1 MQPVEIA
8 LLFNG
13 KPDPVFDHL
22 AGALNARLEP
32 QGLAVEEISPTV
44 PALAAFRGGGMVLEI
59 ILSPRPLPADSFAG
73 ALDSPISRPFR
84 GPLGET
90 LSRHAAHMLI
100 RLRRDTPPAPPPR
113 GSGRQVDTAQA
124 TQAKA
129 TALQAPPPQATD
141 ALTGL
146 RLAHATAAL
155 LAQQLNP
162 AAVHW
167 RASNQMLTG
176 AQYAGLWD
184 DPTPW
189 VLLARARLVAEPDG
203 GAGAPR
209 RTLVLEGCESLVG
222 RRIVFAGTDL
232 PADEIHA
239 AALSFLRH
247 ALETGEP
254 VPHGH
259 SFGPAGG
266 ETYRVTHVAPGDIH
280 PHGAF
285 ELSAAA
291 SDAGT
296 TPGESARSPGVNL
309 FPFDPLVDADD
320 DRPRHDRA
328 RSLAIG
334 YLMLVLLPPV
344 GALLML
350 SNAIFGSNGWRTGV
364 LATAALGMA
373 MILGAYTFL
382 NIEGGETRLYSE
394 AGTAALMRAR

>member
-13 KPDPVFDHL
+13 TPDPVFDHL

-32 QGLAVEEISPTV
+32 QGLTVEEISPTA
-44 PALAAFRGGGMVLEI
+44 PAQAAFRGGGMVLEI
-59 ILSPRPLPADSFAG
+59 LFSPRPLPADSFAG
-73 ALDSPISRPFR
+73 AMDSPISQPFR

-90 LSRHAAHMLI
+90 LTRHAAHMLI
-100 RLRRDTPPAPPPR
+100 RLRRDTPPDFAPAE
-113 GSGRQVDTAQA
+113 SGPQTA
-124 TQAKA
+124 
-129 TALQAPPPQATD
+129 PPQATD

-146 RLAHATAAL
+146 RLAHAAAAL
-155 LAQQLNP
+155 LAQQYNP

-176 AQYAGLWD
+176 AQYAGLWN

-189 VLLARARLVAEPDG
+189 VLLARARLLAQPDG
-203 GAGAPR
+203 DSETPR

-222 RRIVFAGTDL
+222 RRVVFAGTDL
-232 PADEIHA
+232 PPDVIHA

-247 ALETGEP
+247 AVETGEP

-309 FPFDPLVDADD
+309 FPFDPLVEADE
-320 DRPRHDRA
+320 DRPRHERA

-350 SNAIFGSNGWRTGV
+350 SNAIFGSDGWRTGV
-364 LATAALGMA
+364 LATAALGLA

-382 NIEGGETRLYSE
+382 NLDGGNARIYSD
-394 AGTAALMRAR
+394 ASTASVGAIAR

>member
-13 KPDPVFDHL
+13 TPGPMLDRLFDHL
-22 AGALNARLEP
+22 AGALNARLEA
-32 QGLAVEEISPTV
+32 QGLAVEEISPTA
-44 PALAAFRGGGMVLEI
+44 PALAAYRGHGMVLDI
-59 ILSPRPLPADSFAG
+59 TFSPRPLPADSFSG
-73 ALDSPISRPFR
+73 AMDSPISQPFR

-90 LSRHAAHMLI
+90 LTRHAAHMLI
-100 RLRRDTPPAPPPR
+100 RLRPEAASRPSPAEADPQLPPAP
-113 GSGRQVDTAQA
+113 
-124 TQAKA
+124 
-129 TALQAPPPQATD
+129 D

-146 RLAHATAAL
+146 RLAHAAAAL
-155 LAQQLNP
+155 LAQQCNP

-176 AQYAGLWD
+176 AQYAGLWN

-189 VLLARARLVAEPDG
+189 VLLARARLLAQPDG
-203 GAGAPR
+203 EAETPR
-209 RTLVLEGCESLVG
+209 RTLVLEGCEELVG
-222 RRIVFAGTDL
+222 RRVVFAGTDL
-232 PADEIHA
+232 PPDEIHA

-247 ALETGEP
+247 AVETGEP

-266 ETYRVTHVAPGDIH
+266 ESFRVTHVAPGDIH

-291 SDAGT
+291 SEAGT

-309 FPFDPLVDADD
+309 FPFDPLVEADE
-320 DRPRHDRA
+320 DRPRHERV

-344 GALLML
+344 GAVLML

-364 LATAALGMA
+364 LATAALGLA

-382 NIEGGETRLYSE
+382 NIDDGGARIYSE
-394 AGTAALMRAR
+394 ASTAGATAVAR